1 MILGLVYLIECTK
14 DFCGQRYVG
23 ETKRYF
29 RKRLAEHRG
38 YIQNKHLDQATGA
51 HFNLPGH
58 SAADMKMT
66 IIEQVNKQCD
76 LYRKKREE
84 YYIRKLDTYNQG
96 MNKKY

>member
-1 MILGLVYLIECTK
+1 MTSKFLGSLR
-14 DFCGQRYVG
+14 DPFS
-23 ETKRYF
+23 KRNF

-76 LYRKKREE
+76 LYRKEREE